1 MVLDILAGLL
11 ICAVI
16 LGLIALYFRTT
27 DAEVIDEEAEK
38 EAEQES
44 PEERAQNL
52 HKQELRTERVQSEEY
67 TDSSL

>member
-1 MVLDILAGLL
+1 MVLDVLAGLV

-27 DAEVIDEEAEK
+27 DAEVLDEEAEK
-38 EAEQES
+38 EAGRES
-44 PEERAQNL
+44 PEERAQNM
-52 HKQELRTERVQSEEY
+52 HKEEMREERIQSEEY